1 MAVRTR
7 DTYYQGKG
15 RLLTMNNFLH
25 IYRLFP
31 DPIFVF
37 DQQQTLVYMNDE
49 AEKLWHNRYR
59 PAHLNEMFV
68 SSVYLRLLQ
77 GLRKLNSGSLQERF
91 EVGKWEVYELGEIT
105 MFPIPTNESP
115 VLFTLVVRESRV
127 HADYKQ
133 ELEESKRKL
142 EETQQLAKIGSWEM
156 NLSNYQLTMSKE
168 LARIFDI
175 DPSVPA
181 AFDDL
186 TNFLDEES
194 RQRHLLMLQ
203 EHFEHFRDSR
213 PYDAELRMISK
224 KGRECWIHTRGKV
237 VYDEQYKPIK
247 VIGTTQDITD
257 RKRAELELQRA
268 KEVFEFFVYHHVDPI
283 VLTDEAGMIASVN
296 PKFEELF
303 GWSCSELAGLHA
315 SQLPSVPEQ
324 YREDMKRQMNSILSG
339 GNHIH
344 SAETVRFTKSGETVQ
359 VQISYF
365 AIRDRKGNISGGA
378 AIIRDITEQKEAQLL
393 LHRSDKMGVI
403 GQLAAGI
410 AHEIRNPLTAIKGF
424 LQLMQNDSVQTN
436 AGYVEIMM
444 NELKR
449 MESIIGE
456 MLVLA
461 KPQAVQFR
469 ERDVRCILREV
480 TALLAPQALMH
491 NVELE
496 EHYPESVPS
505 IYCEENQLKQV
516 FINLIK
522 NAIEATRSGGRVF
535 VRVGKDEQA
544 CLYIRVIDEGVGI
557 APERIQ
563 RMGEPFYT
571 TKDKGIGLGLMVSHK
586 IVEEHLGK
594 ITFESK
600 INEGTTVTVALPYRG
615 ERPIVYHS

>member
-1 MAVRTR
+1 
-7 DTYYQGKG
+7 
-15 RLLTMNNFLH
+15 
-25 IYRLFP
+25 
-31 DPIFVF
+31 
-37 DQQQTLVYMNDE
+37 
-49 AEKLWHNRYR
+49 
-59 PAHLNEMFV
+59 
-68 SSVYLRLLQ
+68 
-77 GLRKLNSGSLQERF
+77 
-91 EVGKWEVYELGEIT
+91 
-105 MFPIPTNESP
+105 
-115 VLFTLVVRESRV
+115 
-127 HADYKQ
+127 
-133 ELEESKRKL
+133 
-142 EETQQLAKIGSWEM
+142 
-156 NLSNYQLTMSKE
+156 
-168 LARIFDI
+168 
-175 DPSVPA
+175 
-181 AFDDL
+181 
-186 TNFLDEES
+186 
-194 RQRHLLMLQ
+194 
-203 EHFEHFRDSR
+203 
-213 PYDAELRMISK
+213 
-224 KGRECWIHTRGKV
+224 
-237 VYDEQYKPIK
+237 
-247 VIGTTQDITD
+247 
-257 RKRAELELQRA
+257 
-268 KEVFEFFVYHHVDPI
+268 
-283 VLTDEAGMIASVN
+283 
-296 PKFEELF
+296 
-303 GWSCSELAGLHA
+303 
-315 SQLPSVPEQ
+315 
-324 YREDMKRQMNSILSG
+324 
-339 GNHIH
+339 
-344 SAETVRFTKSGETVQ
+344 
-359 VQISYF
+359 
-365 AIRDRKGNISGGA
+365 
-378 AIIRDITEQKEAQLL
+378 
-393 LHRSDKMGVI
+393 
-403 GQLAAGI
+403 
-410 AHEIRNPLTAIKGF
+410 
-424 LQLMQNDSVQTN
+424 MQNDSVQTN